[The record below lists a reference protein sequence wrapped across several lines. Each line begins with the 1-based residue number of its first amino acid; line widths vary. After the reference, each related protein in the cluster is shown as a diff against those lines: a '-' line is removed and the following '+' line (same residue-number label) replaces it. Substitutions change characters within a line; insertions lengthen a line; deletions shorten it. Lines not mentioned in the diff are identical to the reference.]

1 MQIMYY
7 GWAGH
12 IGKSIAS
19 KKRPRIFWNFF
30 WGGGIILIIFA
41 MLSFTFQA
49 TADRLTYSLEQFFV
63 EQEAGYLI
71 TDVDTFELAD
81 KEKQETPISELT
93 KKVKSGDVIK
103 LSISKLSGELIEV
116 KNVENEIVY
125 KKELTPIMPTVI
137 ASAVIV
143 IPMLSLFVF
152 MLIVTNMKHPK
163 GKIKKFQDTFLLRIY
178 KE

>member
-1 MQIMYY
+1 MNY

-12 IGKSIAS
+12 VASGIAS
-19 KKRPRIFWNFF
+19 KKRPRIFWNIF
-30 WGGGIILIIFA
+30 WSVMIIGTCLA
-41 MLSFTFQA
+41 MLMFVYQA
-49 TADRLTYSLEQFFV
+49 SADRITYSTEQIFI
-63 EQEAGYLI
+63 EEDAGYLI
-71 TDVDTFELAD
+71 TDVDSFKLAD
-81 KEKQETPISELT
+81 KEKQEIRISVLT
-93 KKVKSGDVIK
+93 QNGNSGDVIK

-116 KNVENEIVY
+116 KNVENVTVY

-137 ASAVIV
+137 ASTVIV

-178 KE
+178 K